1 MEKREL
7 LYEGKAKKLFSTDDE
22 NLVISEFKDDLTA
35 FNGEKKSSEAGKGAL
50 NNKISTELFKLLE
63 SKGIQ
68 THFVK
73 MLDDNHMLHKKADVI
88 LIEVIVRNIATGSL
102 TRNLGIKEGT
112 VLPFTLVEFDYKN
125 DALGDPKLNDQHALI
140 LGLVDSQEELDK
152 LRRMAR
158 DVNDILKPYFADKG
172 LNLVD
177 FKLEFGKDKDGNI
190 ILIDEISPDN
200 CRFWDIAS
208 GEKMDKDRFRQGL
221 GDLTIAYEEVLNR
234 ILGKQQQCYE
244 LDAESNLAFRK
255 KFSFF
260 LSHALAQKRRRRNYF
275 QSRSKIK

>member
-1 MEKREL
+1 MQKREL
-7 LYEGKAKKLFSTDDE
+7 LYEGKAKKLFLTDDE

-35 FNGEKKSSEAGKGAL
+35 FNGEKKSSADGKGAL

-63 SKGIQ
+63 ANGIQ

-73 MLDDNHMLHKKADVI
+73 MLDDNHMLHKKVDVI
-88 LIEVIVRNIATGSL
+88 YIEVIVRNIATGSL
-102 TRNLGIKEGT
+102 TRNLGIEDGT

-125 DALGDPKLNDQHALI
+125 DELGDPKLNDQHALI
-140 LGLVDSQEELDK
+140 LGLVDFQDELDK

-158 DVNDILKPYFADKG
+158 QVNDVLKPYFAQKG

-177 FKLEFGKDKDGNI
+177 FKLEFGKDSNGNI

-200 CRFWDIAS
+200 CRFWDMES

-221 GDLTIAYEEVLNR
+221 GGLTVAYEQVLNR
-234 ILGKQQQCYE
+234 ILGK
-244 LDAESNLAFRK
+244 
-255 KFSFF
+255 
-260 LSHALAQKRRRRNYF
+260 
-275 QSRSKIK
+275 

>member
-7 LYEGKAKKLFSTDDE
+7 LYEGKAKRLFLTDDE

-50 NNKISTELFKLLE
+50 NNKISTELFKLLD
-63 SKGIQ
+63 SKGIA
-68 THFVK
+68 THFIK

-102 TRNLGIKEGT
+102 TRTLGIEDGK

-125 DALGDPKLNDQHALI
+125 DDLGDPKLNDQHALI
-140 LGLVDSQEELDK
+140 LELVEHQDELDK
-152 LRRMAR
+152 LRRVAR
-158 DVNDILKPYFADKG
+158 QINNILKPYFEEKG

-200 CRFWDIAS
+200 CRFWDIES

-221 GDLTIAYEEVLNR
+221 GGLKVAYEEVLNR
-234 ILGKQQQCYE
+234 ILGK
-244 LDAESNLAFRK
+244 
-255 KFSFF
+255 
-260 LSHALAQKRRRRNYF
+260 
-275 QSRSKIK
+275 

>member
-7 LYEGKAKKLFSTDDE
+7 LYEGKAKKLYLTDDE

-63 SKGIQ
+63 ANGIQ

-73 MLDDNHMLHKKADVI
+73 MLDDNHMLHTKVDVI

-102 TRNLGIKEGT
+102 SRNLGIEDGK
-112 VLPFTLVEFDYKN
+112 VLPFTLVEFDFKN

-140 LGLVDSQEELDK
+140 LGLVDYQDELDK

-158 DVNDILKPYFADKG
+158 QVNNVLQPYFADKG
-172 LNLVD
+172 LKLVD
-177 FKLEFGKDKDGNI
+177 FKLEFGKDKSGNI

-200 CRFWDIAS
+200 CRFWDMQT

-221 GDLTIAYEEVLNR
+221 GGLTVAYEQVLNR
-234 ILGKQQQCYE
+234 ILGK
-244 LDAESNLAFRK
+244 
-255 KFSFF
+255 
-260 LSHALAQKRRRRNYF
+260 
-275 QSRSKIK
+275 

>member
-7 LYEGKAKKLFSTDDE
+7 LYEGKAKRLFLTDDE

-63 SKGIQ
+63 SHGIP

-73 MLDDNHMLHKKADVI
+73 MMDDNHMLHTKVDVI

-102 TRNLGIKEGT
+102 TRNLGIEDGT
-112 VLPFTLVEFDYKN
+112 KLPFTLVEFDYKN
-125 DALGDPKLNDQHALI
+125 DELGDPKLNDQHALI
-140 LGLVDSQEELDK
+140 LGLVDYQDELDK

-158 DVNDILKPYFADKG
+158 EINDILLPYFADKG

-190 ILIDEISPDN
+190 ILVDEISPDN
-200 CRFWDIAS
+200 CRFWDVES

-221 GDLTIAYEEVLNR
+221 GGLTVAYEQVLNR
-234 ILGKQQQCYE
+234 ILGK
-244 LDAESNLAFRK
+244 
-255 KFSFF
+255 
-260 LSHALAQKRRRRNYF
+260 
-275 QSRSKIK
+275 

>member
-1 MEKREL
+1 MQKKEL
-7 LYEGKAKKLFSTDDE
+7 LYEGKAKRLYLTEDE

-50 NNKISTELFKLLE
+50 NNKISTELFKVLE
-63 SKGIQ
+63 DKGIP

-73 MLDDNHMLHKKADVI
+73 MLDENHMLHKKVDVI
-88 LIEVIVRNIATGSL
+88 MIEVIVRNIATGSL
-102 TRNLGIKEGT
+102 TRNLGIEDGT

-140 LGLVDSQEELDK
+140 LGLVDYQDELDK

-158 DVNDILKPYFADKG
+158 QVNDILKPYFADKG

-190 ILIDEISPDN
+190 ILVDEISPDN
-200 CRFWDIAS
+200 CRFWDIES

-221 GDLTIAYEEVLNR
+221 GGLTVAYEQVLDR
-234 ILGKQQQCYE
+234 ILGK
-244 LDAESNLAFRK
+244 
-255 KFSFF
+255 
-260 LSHALAQKRRRRNYF
+260 
-275 QSRSKIK
+275 

>member
-1 MEKREL
+1 MQKQEL
-7 LYEGKAKKLFSTDDE
+7 LYEGKAKKIWSTEDPT
-22 NLVISEFKDDLTA
+22 LVISEFKDDLTA

-50 NNKISTELFKLLE
+50 NNKISTELFKLLD
-63 SKGIQ
+63 SNGIP

-102 TRNLGIKEGT
+102 SRNLGIEDGK

-125 DALGDPKLNDQHALI
+125 DELGDPKLNDQHALI
-140 LGLVDSQEELDK
+140 LGLVDFQDELDK
-152 LRRMAR
+152 IRRMAR
-158 DVNDILKPYFADKG
+158 QVNDILKPYFADKG

-177 FKLEFGKDKDGNI
+177 FKLEFGKDMDGNI

-200 CRFWDIAS
+200 CRFWDAAT

-221 GDLTIAYEEVLNR
+221 GGLKVAYEEVLNR
-234 ILGKQQQCYE
+234 ILGK
-244 LDAESNLAFRK
+244 
-255 KFSFF
+255 
-260 LSHALAQKRRRRNYF
+260 
-275 QSRSKIK
+275 

>member
-7 LYEGKAKKLFSTDDE
+7 LYEGKAKRLFLTDDE

-50 NNKISTELFKLLE
+50 NNKISTELFKLLD

-68 THFVK
+68 THFVE

-102 TRNLGIKEGT
+102 TRTLGIKDGT
-112 VLPFTLVEFDYKN
+112 VLPFTLVEFDYK
-125 DALGDPKLNDQHALI
+125 DDDLGDPKLNDQHALI
-140 LGLVDSQEELDK
+140 LELVEHQDELDK
-152 LRRMAR
+152 LRRVAR
-158 DVNDILKPYFADKG
+158 EINDILKPFFEEKG

-200 CRFWDIAS
+200 CRFWDIES

-221 GDLTIAYEEVLNR
+221 GGLKVAYEEVLNR
-234 ILGKQQQCYE
+234 ILGK
-244 LDAESNLAFRK
+244 
-255 KFSFF
+255 
-260 LSHALAQKRRRRNYF
+260 
-275 QSRSKIK
+275 